1 MRPVFPLNAHLHAEF
16 FLTRGEDRRG
26 EEEERGGRGKERS
39 GGVKRALLYLLLLF
53 NNIIITLL
61 FCTADASYSLATGQ
75 HIPSKTY
82 SGKER
87 TRSYNFRKLTLHYF
101 THPV

>member
-1 MRPVFPLNAHLHAEF
+1 MRPVFPLNVHLHAEF
-16 FLTRGEDRRG
+16 FLTRGDDRRG
-26 EEEERGGRGKERS
+26 EEEERGER
-39 GGVKRALLYLLLLF
+39 KREEWRSKKGF
-53 NNIIITLL
+53 VVSIIIITLL